1 MGIEQLTADILS
13 EAKSEAKQITE
24 GAEAEKK
31 KHLDEEKKVVSAMLA
46 QAEAE
51 AKALVESQRRER
63 VAWARLEGKKLEG
76 EAREE
81 VIRDALDA
89 LYEQLEK
96 FRKSKEYGDFLS
108 ARIESGIKEI
118 GIPNPVVRV
127 CKGDKKFVKN
137 GNGKAKVVED
147 LEGIG
152 GAIVESADGSVRVDL
167 TMETL
172 FEDKKEFLRKKL
184 YEKLFR

>member
-1 MGIEQLTADILS
+1 MGIEQLTAEILA
-13 EAKSEAKQITE
+13 EAKNEAKQITE

-31 KHLDEEKKVVSAMLA
+31 RILDEEKKAVSATLS

-51 AKALVESQRRER
+51 ATALVESQRRER
-63 VAWARLEGKKLEG
+63 VAWARLEAKKLEG
-76 EAREE
+76 DAREE

-89 LYEQLEK
+89 LYAQMEK

-108 ARIESGIKEI
+108 ARVEEGVKEI
-118 GIPNPVVRV
+118 GVSNPTIHL
-127 CKGDKKFVKN
+127 CKGDKKFLKN
-137 GNGKAKVVED
+137 NSKAKVVED

-152 GAIVESADGSVRVDL
+152 GAIVESADGAVRVDL

>member
-13 EAKSEAKQITE
+13 ESKNEAKQITE

-31 KHLDEEKKVVSAMLA
+31 RLLDEEKKAVSAMLA
-46 QAEAE
+46 KAEAE
-51 AKALVESQRRER
+51 ATALVESQRRER

-89 LYEQLEK
+89 LYSQLEK

-137 GNGKAKVVED
+137 GKAKVVED
-147 LEGIG
+147 LEGMG